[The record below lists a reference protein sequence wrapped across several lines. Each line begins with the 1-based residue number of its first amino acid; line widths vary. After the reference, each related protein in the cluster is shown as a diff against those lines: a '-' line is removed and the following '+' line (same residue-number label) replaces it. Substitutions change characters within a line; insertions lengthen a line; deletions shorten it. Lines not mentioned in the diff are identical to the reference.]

1 MEYMFNGQE
10 NIIAKNTQEIFEV
23 SLLKTQIDK
32 ESITIV
38 QNIFPLKE
46 TEDGAIIRYTIPK
59 DAVFFNEA
67 IQSLNTNLE
76 KLQLAEKL
84 RQLLSLRNKFK
95 IPFLHPDNIYLIGEE
110 LFVVHFGLEEMV
122 VPKKYDAA
130 LFLSNIKALVLSV
143 FHPKLSYEGL
153 LNGSLSLKDK
163 FSQVVLQAKTAE
175 EIFTFLEE
183 RIVKENIKIQETK
196 RVVGKNQY
204 TFYRFIGIVALILAL
219 VMGFFLYQ
227 YKGDNEKQNAI
238 ITAQASFLT
247 NNYAQTQKDLE
258 KYDLS
263 SLPQSAKYILAV
275 SSVNLSDL
283 TGNQKQAILNTLSI
297 KSDDNTLNYW
307 GNIGRGNFD
316 KALDLAQ
323 NLGDDQLTLL
333 AYTDLY
339 QATKL
344 NTKMAGAKKQEL
356 LEEYTKQIE
365 ELTKKL
371 GK

>member
-1 MEYMFNGQE
+1 MFNGQE
-10 NIIAKNTQEIFEV
+10 NIIVKKKPEIFEV
-23 SLLKTQIDK
+23 SLLKTQVNK
-32 ESITIV
+32 ESIAIV
-38 QNIFPLKE
+38 QNILPLEE
-46 TEDGAIIRYTIPK
+46 TEDGAIIRYAIPK
-59 DAVFFNEA
+59 DAIFFNEA
-67 IQSLNTNLE
+67 IQSMSTNLE

-95 IPFLHPDNIYLIGEE
+95 IPFLHPDNLYLIGEE
-110 LFVVHFGLEEMV
+110 LFVVHFGLEEIV
-122 VPKKYDAA
+122 TPKKYDEV
-130 LFLSNIKALVLSV
+130 LFFSNLKALILSV
-143 FHPKLSYEGL
+143 FYPKLSYEDL

-163 FSQVVLQAKTAE
+163 FSQAVLQAKTAE
-175 EIFTFLEE
+175 EIFIFLEE
-183 RIVKENIKIQETK
+183 RIVKEKTKIQETK
-196 RVVGKNQY
+196 RVVGKRQY
-204 TFYRFIGIVALILAL
+204 TFYRFIGVVALILAL
-219 VMGFFLYQ
+219 VMGVFFYQ
-227 YKGDNEKQNAI
+227 YKNENKKQNAI

-247 NNYAQTQKDLE
+247 NNYAKTQKDLE

-283 TGNQKQAILNTLSI
+283 TGNQKQAVLNTLSI

-344 NTKMAGAKKQEL
+344 NTKMAGAKKQKL

-365 ELTKKL
+365 ELTKRL

>member
-1 MEYMFNGQE
+1 MFNGQE
-10 NIIAKNTQEIFEV
+10 NIIAKKNSETFEV
-23 SLLKTQIDK
+23 SLLKTQMNKD
-32 ESITIV
+32 SIAIV
-38 QNIFPLKE
+38 QNIFPLEE
-46 TEDGAIIRYTIPK
+46 TEDGAIIRYTISK
-59 DAVFFNEA
+59 DAIFFNEA
-67 IQSLNTNLE
+67 IQSSSTNLE

-84 RQLLSLRNKFK
+84 RQLLPLRNKFK
-95 IPFLHPDNIYLIGEE
+95 VPFLHPDNLYLVGEE

-122 VPKKYDAA
+122 VPKKYDEA
-130 LFLSNIKALVLSV
+130 LFLSNLKALVLSI
-143 FHPKLSYEGL
+143 FHPKLSYEKL

-175 EIFTFLEE
+175 EIFIFLEE
-183 RIVKENIKIQETK
+183 RIVKEKVKIQETK
-196 RVVGKNQY
+196 RVVGRNQY
-204 TFYRFIGIVALILAL
+204 AFYRFIGVISLILAL
-219 VMGFFLYQ
+219 VMGFFFYQ
-227 YKGDNEKQNAI
+227 YKSENEKQNAI
-238 ITAQASFLT
+238 ITAQTSFLT
-247 NNYAQTQKDLE
+247 NNYAKTQKDLE